1 MQRHRVCALAG
12 VVFFVLPVVSALGQ
26 GAQQVSVETFYPRHA
41 GAGRTTVINVAV
53 PRGNEVQSAEIS
65 PPSGVTVAGITGNAG
80 ATDQAIGWWEL
91 TLDVAKDAAPGDRS
105 LVLVLGNARRTAPV
119 TISVPTHIP
128 AISDLRITPQSN
140 QRGLELQLS
149 ADDAAGDLGESPYV
163 WFYADCG
170 GGEPIVGALP
180 GKVNARIVRALFP
193 DLRST
198 APDSASANAS
208 CSLQVR
214 LTDKTGIESNTLKAT
229 LELRN

>member
-1 MQRHRVCALAG
+1 MQRHRVCALG
-12 VVFFVLPVVSALGQ
+12 VVFFLLPVVSVLGQ
-26 GAQQVSVETFYPRHA
+26 GAQQISVETFYPRHA

-53 PRGNEVQSAEIS
+53 PRNNEVQSAEIS
-65 PPSGVTVAGITGNAG
+65 PPSGITVAGITGK
-80 ATDQAIGWWEL
+80 ATSDQAIGWWEL
-91 TLDVAKDAAPGDRS
+91 TLDVAKDATPGDRS
-105 LVLVLGNARRTAPV
+105 LVLVLRNARTAPV

-128 AISDLRITPQSN
+128 AISNLQITPQSN

-170 GGEPIVGALP
+170 AGEPIVGALP
-180 GKVNARIVRALFP
+180 SKVNARSVRALFP

-198 APDSASANAS
+198 SPDNAPANAS

-214 LTDKTGIESNTLKAT
+214 LTDKTGIDSNTLKTT
-229 LELRN
+229 LELRK

>member
-12 VVFFVLPVVSALGQ
+12 IVFFLLPVVSVLGQ
-26 GAQQVSVETFYPRHA
+26 GAQQISVETFYPRHA

-53 PRGNEVQSAEIS
+53 PRNNEVQSAEIS
-65 PPSGVTVAGITGNAG
+65 PPSGVTVAGITGKA
-80 ATDQAIGWWEL
+80 ASDQAIGWWEL
-91 TLDVAKDAAPGDRS
+91 TLDVAKEATPGDRS
-105 LVLVLGNARRTAPV
+105 LVLVLRNARTAPV

-128 AISDLRITPQSN
+128 AISNLQITPQSN

-163 WFYADCG
+163 WFYAECG

-198 APDSASANAS
+198 APDSAPANAR
-208 CSLQVR
+208 CSLQVW
-214 LTDKTGIESNTLKAT
+214 LTDKTGIESNSLKTT

>member
-1 MQRHRVCALAG
+1 MQRHRVCALVG
-12 VVFFVLPVVSALGQ
+12 VVFFLLPVVSVLGQ
-26 GAQQVSVETFYPRHA
+26 GTQQISVETFYPRHA
-41 GAGRTTVINVAV
+41 AAGRTTVINVAV
-53 PRGNEVQSAEIS
+53 PRSNEVQSAEIS
-65 PPSGVTVAGITGNAG
+65 PPSGVTVAGITGK
-80 ATDQAIGWWEL
+80 ATSDQAIGWWEL
-91 TLDVAKDAAPGDRS
+91 ALDVAKDAAPGDRA
-105 LVLVLGNARRTAPV
+105 LVLVLRNARTAPV

-149 ADDAAGDLGESPYV
+149 AEDVAGDLGEAPYV

-170 GGEPIVGALP
+170 SEPIVGALP

-193 DLRST
+193 DLRSADPEN
-198 APDSASANAS
+198 APANAR

-214 LTDKTGIESNTLKAT
+214 LTDKTGIESNTLKTT

>member
-12 VVFFVLPVVSALGQ
+12 VVFFLLPVVSVLGQ
-26 GAQQVSVETFYPRHA
+26 GGQQISVETFYPRHA

-65 PPSGVTVAGITGNAG
+65 PPSGVTVARITGKA
-80 ATDQAIGWWEL
+80 ASDQAIGWWEL
-91 TLDVAKDAAPGDRS
+91 TLDVAKDATPGDRS
-105 LVLVLGNARRTAPV
+105 LVLVLRNARTAPV

-128 AISDLRITPQSN
+128 AISNLRMTPQSN

-170 GGEPIVGALP
+170 GEPIVGALP
-180 GKVNARIVRALFP
+180 GKVNAPIVRALFP

-198 APDSASANAS
+198 APDNAPANAS

-214 LTDKTGIESNTLKAT
+214 LTDKTGIESNTLKTT
-229 LELRN
+229 LELRK

>member
-12 VVFFVLPVVSALGQ
+12 VAFFLLPVVAVLGQ
-26 GAQQVSVETFYPRHA
+26 GAQQISVETFYPRHA
-41 GAGRTTVINVAV
+41 GAGGTTVINVAV

-91 TLDVAKDAAPGDRS
+91 TLDVAKDATPGDRS
-105 LVLVLGNARRTAPV
+105 LVLVLRNGRTAPV
-119 TISVPTHIP
+119 TISVSTHIP
-128 AISDLRITPQSN
+128 AISDLRITPQST

-149 ADDAAGDLGESPYV
+149 ADDAAGDLGESPYL
-163 WFYADCG
+163 WFYADC

-193 DLRST
+193 DLRSA
-198 APDSASANAS
+198 APDNAPTNAR
-208 CSLQVR
+208 CSFQVR
-214 LTDKTGIESNTLKAT
+214 LTDKNGIESNTLKTT

>member
-1 MQRHRVCALAG
+1 MQRRRLCALAG
-12 VVFFVLPVVSALGQ
+12 VVFFLLPVVSVLGQ
-26 GAQQVSVETFYPRHA
+26 GGQQISVETFYPRHA

-91 TLDVAKDAAPGDRS
+91 TLDVAKDATPGDRS
-105 LVLVLGNARRTAPV
+105 LVLVMRNARTAAV

-128 AISDLRITPQSN
+128 AISNLRITPQSN

-149 ADDAAGDLGESPYV
+149 ADDAAGDLGEAPYV
-163 WFYADCG
+163 WFYADC

-198 APDSASANAS
+198 APDSAPANAS

-214 LTDKTGIESNTLKAT
+214 LTDKTGIESNTLKTT

>member
-1 MQRHRVCALAG
+1 MQRHRMCALVG
-12 VVFFVLPVVSALGQ
+12 VVFFLLRVVPVLGQ
-26 GAQQVSVETFYPRHA
+26 RAQQIEVETFYPRHA
-41 GAGRTTVINVAV
+41 GVGRTTVINVAV
-53 PRGNEVQSAEIS
+53 PRGNEVQSAELS
-65 PPSGVTVAGITGNAG
+65 PPSGVTVAGITGKA
-80 ATDQAIGWWEL
+80 ASDQAIGWWEL
-91 TLDVAKDAAPGDRS
+91 TLDVAKDATPGDRS
-105 LVLVLGNARRTAPV
+105 LVLVLRNGRTAPV

-180 GKVNARIVRALFP
+180 GKVNARTVRALFP

-198 APDSASANAS
+198 APDSAPANAS

-214 LTDKTGIESNTLKAT
+214 LTDKTGIESNTLKST
-229 LELRN
+229 LELKN

>member
-12 VVFFVLPVVSALGQ
+12 IVFFLLPVVSVLGQ
-26 GAQQVSVETFYPRHA
+26 GAQQISVETFYPRHA

-53 PRGNEVQSAEIS
+53 PRNNEVQSAEIS
-65 PPSGVTVAGITGNAG
+65 PPSGVTVAGITGKA
-80 ATDQAIGWWEL
+80 ASDQAIGWWEL
-91 TLDVAKDAAPGDRS
+91 TLDVAKDATPGDRS
-105 LVLVLGNARRTAPV
+105 LVLVLRNARTAPV

-128 AISDLRITPQSN
+128 AISNLQITPQSN

-163 WFYADCG
+163 WFYAECG

-198 APDSASANAS
+198 APDSAPANAR
-208 CSLQVR
+208 CSLQVW
-214 LTDKTGIESNTLKAT
+214 LTDKTGIESNSLKTT

>member
-1 MQRHRVCALAG
+1 MRRRWLWATIGVFLLAG
-12 VVFFVLPVVSALGQ
+12 VSVLGQ
-26 GAQQVSVETFYPRHA
+26 GAQQISVETYYPRHA

-53 PRGNEVQSAEIS
+53 PRNNEVQSAEIS
-65 PPSGVTVAGITGNAG
+65 PPSGITVARITGLA
-80 ATDQAIGWWEL
+80 ASDQAIGWWEL
-91 TLDVAKDAAPGDRS
+91 TLDVAKDATPGDRS
-105 LVLVLGNARRTAPV
+105 LVLVLRNARTAPV

-128 AISDLRITPQSN
+128 AISNLQITPQSN

-170 GGEPIVGALP
+170 GGGEPIVGALP

-198 APDSASANAS
+198 APDSAPANAS

-214 LTDKTGIESNTLKAT
+214 LTDKTGIESNTLKTT

>member
-12 VVFFVLPVVSALGQ
+12 IVFFLLPVVSVFGQ
-26 GAQQVSVETFYPRHA
+26 GAQQISVETFYPRHA

-53 PRGNEVQSAEIS
+53 PRNNEVQSAEIS
-65 PPSGVTVAGITGNAG
+65 PPSGVTVAGITGKA
-80 ATDQAIGWWEL
+80 ASDQAIGWWEL
-91 TLDVAKDAAPGDRS
+91 TLDVAKDATPGDRS
-105 LVLVLGNARRTAPV
+105 LVLVLRNARTAPV

-128 AISDLRITPQSN
+128 AISTLQITPQSN

-163 WFYADCG
+163 WFYAECG

-198 APDSASANAS
+198 APDSAPANAR
-208 CSLQVR
+208 CSLQVW
-214 LTDKTGIESNTLKAT
+214 LTDKTGIESNTLKTT

>member
-12 VVFFVLPVVSALGQ
+12 VIFFLLPVVSVIGQ
-26 GAQQVSVETFYPRHA
+26 RAQQISVETFYPRHA

-65 PPSGVTVAGITGNAG
+65 PASGVTVAGITGNAG

-91 TLDVAKDAAPGDRS
+91 TLDVAKDAMPGDRS
-105 LVLVLGNARRTAPV
+105 LVLVLRNARTAPV
-119 TISVPTHIP
+119 TITVPTHTP
-128 AISDLRITPQSN
+128 AISDLRISPQSN

-198 APDSASANAS
+198 APDSAPANAS

-214 LTDKTGIESNTLKAT
+214 LTDKTGIESNTLKTT

>member
-12 VVFFVLPVVSALGQ
+12 VVFFLLLVVSVLGQ
-26 GAQQVSVETFYPRHA
+26 GAQQISVETFYPRHA

-65 PPSGVTVAGITGNAG
+65 PPSGVTVASITGNAG

-91 TLDVAKDAAPGDRS
+91 TLDVAKDATPGDRS
-105 LVLVLGNARRTAPV
+105 LVLVLRNARTAPV

-128 AISDLRITPQSN
+128 AISNLRITPQSN
-140 QRGLELQLS
+140 PRGFELQLS
-149 ADDAAGDLGESPYV
+149 ADDAGGDLGESPYV

-198 APDSASANAS
+198 VPDSAPANAS

-214 LTDKTGIESNTLKAT
+214 LTDKTGIESNTLKTT

>member
-1 MQRHRVCALAG
+1 MQRHWVCATVGFFLLPIVG
-12 VVFFVLPVVSALGQ
+12 VFAQ
-26 GAQQVSVETFYPRHA
+26 GAQQISVETFYPRHA

-91 TLDVAKDAAPGDRS
+91 TLDVAKDATPGDRS
-105 LVLVLGNARRTAPV
+105 LVLMLRNGRTAPV

-140 QRGLELQLS
+140 RRGLELQL
-149 ADDAAGDLGESPYV
+149 AAADAAGDLGDSPYV
-163 WFYADCG
+163 WFFADC

-180 GKVNARIVRALFP
+180 SQVNARIVRALFP
-193 DLRST
+193 DLRAA
-198 APDSASANAS
+198 APDNAPADAK
-208 CSLQVR
+208 CELQVR
-214 LTDKTGIESNTLKAT
+214 LTDRTGIESNTLKTT
-229 LELRN
+229 LETQ

>member
-1 MQRHRVCALAG
+1 MQRRWLLATVG
-12 VVFFVLPVVSALGQ
+12 VFLLPVVSVLGQ
-26 GAQQVSVETFYPRHA
+26 GAQPISVETFYPRHA
-41 GAGRTTVINVAV
+41 GPGRTTVINVAV

-91 TLDVAKDAAPGDRS
+91 TLDVAKDATPGDRS
-105 LVLVLGNARRTAPV
+105 LVLVLRNARTAPV
-119 TISVPTHIP
+119 TIAVPTHIP
-128 AISDLRITPQSN
+128 AISNLRITPPSN

-170 GGEPIVGALP
+170 GEPIVGALP

-198 APDSASANAS
+198 APDSAPANAS

-214 LTDKTGIESNTLKAT
+214 LTDKTGIESNTLKTT
-229 LELRN
+229 LELKN

>member
-12 VVFFVLPVVSALGQ
+12 VVFFLLPVVSVLGQ
-26 GAQQVSVETFYPRHA
+26 GAQQISVETFYPRHA

-91 TLDVAKDAAPGDRS
+91 TLDVAKEATPGDRS
-105 LVLVLGNARRTAPV
+105 LVLVLRNARTAPV
-119 TISVPTHIP
+119 TISVATHIP
-128 AISDLRITPQSN
+128 DISNLRITPQSN

-198 APDSASANAS
+198 APDSAPANAS

>member
-1 MQRHRVCALAG
+1 MQRDRVCALAG
-12 VVFFVLPVVSALGQ
+12 VVFFFLPVVSVLGQ
-26 GAQQVSVETFYPRHA
+26 GAQQISVETFYPRHA

-65 PPSGVTVAGITGNAG
+65 PASGVTVARITGNAG

-105 LVLVLGNARRTAPV
+105 LVLVLRNARTAPV

-128 AISDLRITPQSN
+128 AISDLRIAPQSN

-198 APDSASANAS
+198 APDSAPANAS

-214 LTDKTGIESNTLKAT
+214 LTDKTGIESNTLKTT